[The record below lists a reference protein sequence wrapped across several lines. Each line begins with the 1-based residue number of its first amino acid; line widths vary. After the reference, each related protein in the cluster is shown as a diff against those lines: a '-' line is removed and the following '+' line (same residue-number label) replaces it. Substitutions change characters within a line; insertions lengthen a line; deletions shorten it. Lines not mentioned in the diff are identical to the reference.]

1 VDDGEERID
10 HRGFQLLVVSEEGLK
25 TFDLPR
31 EGAATIGRAAHNQ
44 VRIDHPSVSRLHAR
58 LYLGPR
64 PRLEDL
70 GGPNGTFVHDPTAP
84 AAPGETQQ
92 LRRLARDSAEVA
104 PGDNLMF
111 GAVSAVLRRV
121 PAVASDALAE
131 ELAGTAVV
139 QSEPMRVLY
148 AQAARAA
155 GTTIGVLILGE
166 TGVGKE
172 LLARAVHLRS
182 PRAARPFMGLNCAA
196 LGEQVME
203 GELFGYERGAFTG
216 AVQARPGL
224 FEAVEGGT
232 LFLDE
237 VGELPATTQA
247 KLLRVLEER
256 SVLRIGARVPR
267 AIDVRF
273 VAATNRDLEL
283 EVGAGRFRRDL
294 YYRLNAVTLVIPP
307 LRERSAEIP
316 ALASAFVAGMCRQL
330 DRPPLAVSEE
340 ALRALCEHT
349 WPGNVRELKN
359 AIERAVVLCAGS
371 TILATDLPGAV
382 TVGAIP
388 PTVEPTAD
396 VDRGLH
402 GTVEIDSAR
411 FEAQVDSLERA
422 RILDALAR
430 SGGNQTRAAVL
441 LGISRRTLVNR
452 LGRLGIRRPKKPTD
466 AGRGRP

>member
-1 VDDGEERID
+1 MDDGEGRID
-10 HRGFQLLVVSEEGLK
+10 DRAFQLLVVSEEGLK

-31 EGAATIGRAAHNQ
+31 EGAATIGRAENNR

-58 LYLGPR
+58 LHLGPR

-70 GGPNGTFVHDPTAP
+70 GGSNGTFVQDPAAP
-84 AAPGETQQ
+84 TAPGETQQ
-92 LRRLARDSAEVA
+92 LRRLARESAEVT

-121 PAVASDALAE
+121 PLVASHALAE

-139 QSEPMRVLY
+139 QSAPMRALY

-155 GTTIGVLILGE
+155 ATTIGVLILGE

-182 PRAARPFMGLNCAA
+182 PRAARPFMALNCAA
-196 LGEQVME
+196 LGEQVLE

-224 FEAVEGGT
+224 FEAAEGGT
-232 LFLDE
+232 VFLDE
-237 VGELPATTQA
+237 IGELPAATQA
-247 KLLRVLEER
+247 KLLRVIEER
-256 SVLRIGARVPR
+256 TLLRIGSRVPR

-273 VAATNRDLEL
+273 VAATNRDLDA
-283 EVGAGRFRRDL
+283 EVRGGRFRRDL
-294 YYRLNAVTLVIPP
+294 YYRLNAITLIIPP
-307 LRERSAEIP
+307 LRERSDEIP
-316 ALASAFVAGMCRQL
+316 TLANAFVSAMCRQI
-330 DRPPLAVSEE
+330 DRPPLTLSEQ
-340 ALRALCEHT
+340 ALRVLREHS

-359 AIERAVVLCAGS
+359 AIERAVVLCAGA
-371 TILATDLPGAV
+371 TILASDLPSAV
-382 TVGAIP
+382 TAEAIP
-388 PTVEPTAD
+388 SVVAAPA
-396 VDRGLH
+396 VDRGPGLA
-402 GTVEIDSAR
+402 GTIEIDSAR

-422 RILDALAR
+422 RILGALER

-452 LGRLGIRRPKKPTD
+452 LGRLGIRRPKKPES
-466 AGRGRP
+466 A